1 MHFNYTNYCYNVIV
15 CPWMYTCTCNLK
27 KKNQHM
33 HKNIRISGFVNLVID
48 FPQAISIHKLF
59 FLWINRLCFSC
70 KLTKYIYTYIVLPVF
85 LILYRSFWPLHSL
98 FLFNGI
104 LDCLQLYYF
113 YLLLLQNFFRK
124 KLSFC
129 QSVITQDWSLKDLNF
144 M

>member
-15 CPWMYTCTCNLK
+15 CPWMYTCTCNL

-70 KLTKYIYTYIVLPVF
+70 KLTKYIHTLFYQY
-85 LILYRSFWPLHSL
+85 FWYC
-98 FLFNGI
+98 LFNCI

-113 YLLLLQNFFRK
+113 YLLLLQNLFRK

>member
-27 KKNQHM
+27 KKTQHM

-59 FLWINRLCFSC
+59 FLWINRLCFLC
-70 KLTKYIYTYIVLPVF
+70 KLTKYIHTLFYQY
-85 LILYRSFWPLHSL
+85 FWYCIGHFDLCTH
-98 FLFNGI
+98 
-104 LDCLQLYYF
+104 CF
-113 YLLLLQNFFRK
+113 YLMVFWIVYNCIIFICSYYKIYLGKNY
-124 KLSFC
+124 